1 MIMLRDEFD
10 PPGAVPTR
18 TPVRRRG
25 IVSWYLF
32 DWATQPVA
40 TLITTFVIAV
50 FFEGVIA
57 ERAGYTDAEAQS
69 TWAWTLAAA
78 GIVIALF
85 SPVLG
90 SIADAA
96 GRRKPWVVAFSIPLV
111 VGCLMIWFAIPGEP
125 SAVTVLL
132 VGVFLAVIGAEFA
145 QVFTNAMMPTLVGS
159 DRMGRLSGSGWAM
172 GYLGGTVSLLILLAL
187 FVPYQDDGD
196 TLFGLAPLLGSS
208 EETHEGV
215 RATGL
220 LSIAWFLLFAPAL
233 LLFTPDAPKMMGIGR
248 AVRSGLAS
256 LRDTIG
262 NARRHRTVFR
272 FLIAHMIYADGLAG
286 LFSVGAIY
294 ASGTFDWGSG
304 EALIF
309 GLIVVVAAVP
319 GAFFGGK
326 LDDRLGSKAII
337 VGSLVLLFVASV
349 AALSVTAD
357 RVLFF
362 VPVDPPVEG
371 DGMFAS
377 MAEQL
382 YLVIGAVIGVVSGPL
397 QAASRTLIV
406 KLAPP
411 GHTAQFFGLFA
422 LSGKLTTFLAAAAI
436 AALTAISDSQ
446 RIGISILLVFFIA
459 GLVLMRGVR
468 APRG

>member
-1 MIMLRDEFD
+1 MTMPRDDLD
-10 PPGAVPTR
+10 PPGAVAPGAA
-18 TPVRRRG
+18 VKRRG
-25 IVSWYLF
+25 IVAWYFF

-57 ERAGYTDAEAQS
+57 ERAGYSDAEAQS
-69 TWAWTLAAA
+69 LWAWTIAAA
-78 GIVIALF
+78 GVVIAVL
-85 SPVLG
+85 SPILG

-96 GRRKPWVVAFSIPLV
+96 GRRKPWIVAFSIPLLA
-111 VGCLMIWFAIPGEP
+111 GCLLIWLAVPGEP
-125 SAVTVLL
+125 SAVTILL
-132 VGVFLAVIGAEFA
+132 LGVFLAVIGAEFA
-145 QVFTNAMMPTLVGS
+145 QVFTNAMMPTLVS
-159 DRMGRLSGSGWAM
+159 SERMGRLSGSGWAM
-172 GYLGGTVSLLILLAL
+172 GYLGGTVSLLILLAV
-187 FVPYQDDGD
+187 FVPQPGEA
-196 TLFGLAPLLGSS
+196 TTIAGLTPLLGAS
-208 EETHEGV
+208 EETREGV

-220 LSIAWFLLFAPAL
+220 LSIAWFLIFAPPL
-233 LLFTPDAPKMMGIGR
+233 LLFTPDAPRAMGIGR

-256 LRDTIG
+256 LRDTFG
-262 NARRHRTVFR
+262 HARRYRTAFR

-286 LFSVGAIY
+286 LFAIGAVY
-294 ASGTFDWGSG
+294 AAGTFDWGTTES
-304 EALIF
+304 LVF
-309 GLIVVVAAVP
+309 GMIVVVAAVP
-319 GAFFGGK
+319 GAFFGGR

-337 VGSLVLLFVASV
+337 VGSLALLFVACL

-362 VPVDPPVEG
+362 IPVDPPVEG

-377 MAEQL
+377 MAERL

-397 QAASRTLIV
+397 QAASRTMIV

-436 AALTAISDSQ
+436 ALATAISDSQ
-446 RIGISILLVFFIA
+446 RIGISVLLAFFLA
-459 GLVLMRGVR
+459 GLLFMRGVR
-468 APRG
+468 APQ

>member
-1 MIMLRDEFD
+1 MLRDEFD
-10 PPGAVPTR
+10 PPAEPMQR
-18 TPVRRRG
+18 APVRRRG

-50 FFEGVIA
+50 YFEGVVA

-69 TWAWTLAAA
+69 AWAWTLAAA
-78 GIVIALF
+78 GVVIALF
-85 SPVLG
+85 SPILG

-111 VGCLMIWFAIPGEP
+111 AGCLLIWLAIPGEP
-125 SAVTVLL
+125 SAVTILL
-132 VGVFLAVIGAEFA
+132 LGVFLAVLGAEFA
-145 QVFTNAMMPTLVGS
+145 QVFTNAMMPALVSS

-172 GYLGGTVSLLILLAL
+172 GYLGGTVSLLVLLAL
-187 FVPYQDDGD
+187 FVPQPGE
-196 TLFGLAPLLGSS
+196 TTTIIGLTPLLGSS
-208 EETHEGV
+208 EETREGV

-220 LSIAWFLLFAPAL
+220 LSIAWFLVFAPPL
-233 LLFTPDAPKMMGIGR
+233 LLFTPDAPRMMAIGR

-256 LRDTIG
+256 LRDTIAH
-262 NARRHRTVFR
+262 ARRHRTAFR
-272 FLIAHMIYADGLAG
+272 FLVAHMIYADGLAG

-294 ASGTFDWGSG
+294 ASGTFDWGTT
-304 EALIF
+304 EALVF

-319 GAFFGGK
+319 GAFFGGR

-337 VGSLVLLFVASV
+337 VGSLVLLFVASL
-349 AALSVTAD
+349 AALSVTED

-362 VPVDPPVEG
+362 IPVDPPAEG

-382 YLVIGAVIGVVSGPL
+382 YLVIGALIGVVSGPL

-468 APRG
+468 APR